1 MVGSFQAPMKI
12 LAIVIAPR
20 YMDSQASTLLRPFHG
35 FLTVRFM
42 SSKADEGERNGA
54 ENHKQQ
60 RQRLKVAELIGTHFK
75 NSFRDMLRDFGSRLL
90 TIRHLKLI
98 GASIIV
104 GVLVGIAAAAFL
116 FLIDFFTDLFLTYPT
131 SIWQPIIVVMPALGG
146 LMVAVITYK
155 LAPESE
161 GHGVS
166 EVMESIVRA
175 GGRIRARV
183 PIVKMITSAI
193 TIGSGGSAGDEGPIV
208 QIGGGCGSVVGRLFK
223 LDETGVKLLVV
234 CGAAAGISA
243 IFKAPL
249 GGVLFGLEIVYGGM
263 EAIVIVP
270 VVLSSF
276 VSSAIAQG
284 VLGAEPLLKLR
295 PFIVLNPYEYFLF
308 FALGLAFG
316 LLSIFWI
323 KIFHFI
329 SKLFKRLRVSKYL
342 KPGIGGLMVGFII
355 CFFPQI
361 IGGGYEVID
370 RVVLIPITVSFFI
383 IIGLLKIL
391 GTSITLGSGGSGG
404 AFAPTMFIGAMFGG
418 AYGVAIQW
426 LLYGNTFGPLTPLLP
441 FFGKLIGP
449 IAHYISPAFTF
460 EPLAYAVVGM
470 AALVA
475 SAARA
480 PLTGIVLVTEIT
492 QDYRMVLPLMI
503 ACIAAYFTS
512 RFIMRGDLYTQT
524 LLEKG
529 IDIAEERRAEILDRV
544 RVGDVMSK
552 PVVVYSDMEIFQ
564 VFEMIEKY
572 HYHGYPVLDKNNN
585 LIGIIDADT
594 VEREIAERRETRNV
608 EEVVNRNIVTALPE
622 ETLHQALDKMLQH
635 KTDRLI
641 VVDPDKPKLCC
652 IGIIT
657 RTDILQ
663 VHEIQLIM
671 KYGSGEIKK
680 KLQKIARID
689 EELREEKE
697 I

>member
-1 MVGSFQAPMKI
+1 
-12 LAIVIAPR
+12 
-20 YMDSQASTLLRPFHG
+20 
-35 FLTVRFM
+35 M
-42 SSKADEGERNGA
+42 SSKADEGERNGV

-60 RQRLKVAELIGTHFK
+60 RQRKLKVAELIGTHFK
-75 NSFRDMLRDFGSRLL
+75 NSFRDMLRDFGSKLL

-131 SIWQPIIVVMPALGG
+131 SIWQPIIVIMPALGG
-146 LMVAVITYK
+146 LIVAVITYK

-166 EVMESIVRA
+166 EVMESIVRT

-223 LDETGVKLLVV
+223 LDETEVKLLVV

-270 VVLSSF
+270 VVFSSF
-276 VSSAIAQG
+276 VSSAIAQE

-323 KIFHFI
+323 KIFYFI

-370 RVVLIPITVSFFI
+370 RTLIIPITVTFFLI
-383 IIGLLKIL
+383 LGLLKII

-404 AFAPTMFIGAMFGG
+404 AFAPTLFIGAMFGG
-418 AYGVAIQW
+418 AYGVAVQW

-441 FFGKLIGP
+441 FFARLIGP
-449 IAHYISPAFTF
+449 LAQYISPAFTF
-460 EPLAYAVVGM
+460 DPLAYAMVGM

-492 QDYRMVLPLMI
+492 QDYRMVLPLMV
-503 ACIAAYFTS
+503 ACITAYFTS

-529 IDIAEERRAEILDRV
+529 IDVVEIKLSRTDILDRV
-544 RVGDVMSK
+544 RVGDVMSE
-552 PVVVYSDMEIFQ
+552 PVVVHSNMEIFQ
-564 VFEMIEKY
+564 VMEMIDRY
-572 HYHGYPVLDKNNN
+572 HYHGYPVLDDGK

-594 VEREIAERRETRNV
+594 VEREMTLGHGTRKV
-608 EEVVNRNIVTALPE
+608 GEVVSRNIITVSPE
-622 ETLHQALDKMLQH
+622 ETLHEALDKMLQNQ
-635 KTDRLI
+635 TDRLI
-641 VVDPDKPKLCC
+641 VVDPNDPERCC

-657 RTDILQ
+657 RTDILR
-663 VHEIQLIM
+663 VHEIKLIM
-671 KYGSGEIKK
+671 KYGEGALKE
-680 KLQKIARID
+680 KLQKIAKI
-689 EELREEKE
+689 EEQLREEEE